1 MKKQEVLIIEDDEW
15 LSEQYSRILK
25 LSGYNVKTSSNA
37 LLAID
42 IIDKKIPDI
51 IILDILLTGNTA
63 FALLHELQSY
73 TDTANIPI
81 IICSNLSSNLNIDEL
96 KKYGIQLI
104 LDKTKMKPDDL
115 TSAIRS
121 LIN

>member
-25 LSGYNVKTSSNA
+25 LSGYGVKTSSNA